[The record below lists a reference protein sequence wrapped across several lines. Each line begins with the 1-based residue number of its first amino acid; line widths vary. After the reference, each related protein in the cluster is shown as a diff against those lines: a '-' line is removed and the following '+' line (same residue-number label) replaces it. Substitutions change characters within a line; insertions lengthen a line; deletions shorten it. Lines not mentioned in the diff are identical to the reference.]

1 MWDQTVS
8 PNPLYS
14 GCLVLCLLKHEMLLF
29 FSVWFFSG
37 GRLCLFRGCVKV
49 LSVLGW
55 FIVTSLGGPN
65 RVTQTSWSGI
75 RSECYNSTK
84 HCYFTARTGLR
95 VTSFGRGCD
104 RTVRRNLGISLGSGS
119 ALVSVCSFVRLF
131 FFLSAFLSLFLSFF
145 LSLSLSW
152 LDLQDQAARCLTTT

>member
-8 PNPLYS
+8 PNSLYF

-37 GRLCLFRGCVKV
+37 GRFWFFRGCVKV

-65 RVTQTSWSGI
+65 WVTQTSWSGI

-84 HCYFTARTGLR
+84 HCYFTARTELR
-95 VTSFGRGCD
+95 VTSFGRGYD

-119 ALVSVCSFVRLF
+119 ALASVRSFVRLF
-131 FFLSAFLSLFLSFF
+131 FFLSVFLSFF
-145 LSLSLSW
+145 LFLSLSL
-152 LDLQDQAARCLTTT
+152 LA